1 MGSCISKCRSKKKF
15 KEDRNLV
22 HDKLVISQ
30 AQVSV
35 INPQITDRPVSP
47 APSSVSSVSF
57 SSFSCSNGGP
67 SNGCSMASS
76 LSSTSS
82 SSSSTALCTK
92 DRSFSNEFLWSCMKE
107 NPHVIGLNQTR
118 KSLEKTAVYSR
129 VQPQS
134 NFEHSVKPVVE
145 PVLKKSIVQEN
156 FSNEMVQQATPK
168 KRPRPSSPTIIRQ
181 KSFRKEQNSAI
192 SNSNRG
198 LMRSPS
204 PSRRFSGDNLP
215 RTTPTNVSKN
225 SSCRNSSTISR
236 ANTNIS
242 SSSGRKR
249 ENSRPQT
256 ASPSHDLT
264 RRNKEVV
271 SKRDVINQQISAK
284 IDDISAGEVQC
295 NQGMDMD
302 LVLEDINNPLIALDC
317 FIFL

>member
-15 KEDRNLV
+15 EEDLNLV

-30 AQVSV
+30 TQVSV
-35 INPQITDRPVSP
+35 INPQINDRPVSP

-76 LSSTSS
+76 LSSTST
-82 SSSSTALCTK
+82 SSSTAMCTK
-92 DRSFSNEFLWSCMKE
+92 DRCYSNEFLCSCVKE
-107 NPHVIGLNQTR
+107 NPHVVRLNQT
-118 KSLEKTAVYSR
+118 KKNLENSAVYSR
-129 VQPQS
+129 IQPRN
-134 NFEHSVKPVVE
+134 NFEHSIKPVVE
-145 PVLKKSIVQEN
+145 LVLKKSIVQGN
-156 FSNEMVQQATPK
+156 FSDEMVQEETPK
-168 KRPRPSSPTIIRQ
+168 KRARASSPTIIRQ

-204 PSRRFSGDNLP
+204 PSRRFSGDNMS
-215 RTTPTNVSKN
+215 RTSPTNASKKG
-225 SSCRNSSTISR
+225 SCRNSSTISR

-249 ENSRPQT
+249 ENSRPRT
-256 ASPSHDLT
+256 ASPSHDLN
-264 RRNKEVV
+264 RRNTEIM
-271 SKRDVINQQISAK
+271 SKRDVINRQVNAK
-284 IDDISAGEVQC
+284 IDDISTGEVQC
-295 NQGMDMD
+295 NQGMDRDFIM
-302 LVLEDINNPLIALDC
+302 EDINNPLIALDC